1 MNVPRKLNVSI
12 TREKLEEIQR
22 KLDLEAVVVVDE
34 WQMPKLQAGDPDTVR
49 DLLQSNAIQC
59 LHSQVPVSL
68 TLGSDTFEVLLL
80 TEDGIVAQN
89 PRDNRIVMG
98 LVMRDE
104 YLLLL
109 SPATDPGFLQ
119 FEIRHLLAENEA
131 P

>member
-1 MNVPRKLNVSI
+1 MGTSKRHFSEI
-12 TREKLEEIQR
+12 TREKLEKIHQQ
-22 KLDLEAVVVVDE
+22 LNLEAVVLVDE
-34 WQMPKLQAGDPDTVR
+34 WQMPKMQVGDETIVR

-80 TEDGIVAQN
+80 TKDGIVAQN
-89 PRDNRIVMG
+89 PEDNRILVG
-98 LVMRDE
+98 LVLQNE

-109 SPATDPGFLQ
+109 SPPADPGFLQ
-119 FEIRHLLAENEA
+119 YELQHLLEDAS